1 MNIGKLFT
9 IFILLI
15 LLMGLGQTNVH
26 AQSNTTQPEHVEDN
40 NQSMKSN
47 NETKGNITSG
57 LVGVA
62 NGTGNAADNITK
74 GLGDAVN
81 ETGEAFSNSTKGA
94 IEGIQDVING
104 SSQ

>member
-9 IFILLI
+9 IFTLLI

-47 NETKGNITSG
+47 NETTGNITSG

-62 NGTGNAADNITK
+62 NGTGNAAGNITE

-81 ETGEAFSNSTKGA
+81 ETSKVFSNTTKVV
-94 IEGIQDVING
+94 IEGIKNIVNG
-104 SSQ
+104 SSR